1 MAFNWGIKLKNSIEL
16 IKSLYLGDRYIEK
29 LTWDFEKKTF
39 EIQINLISFS
49 DAESGEWSFDSSRDI
64 EHGVLIFSGVKSVEF
79 MDNKNFPNDQINEI
93 VVDEI
98 DNALGFKVFA
108 DSISESGE
116 NIESHVEIVADE
128 VSLSTDI
135 ITK

>member
-1 MAFNWGIKLKNSIEL
+1 MKNSIEL

>member
-1 MAFNWGIKLKNSIEL
+1 MKNSIEL

-49 DAESGEWSFDSSRDI
+49 DAESGEWSFDSSRGI